1 MGFTSYCYLP
11 FYHYRKWKIVRNMVE
26 KEEVIIYS
34 ETDRVSCMGEMNDH
48 PKVYYTIPKGGQVVC
63 GYCDII
69 FRLKEEEDDI

>member
-1 MGFTSYCYLP
+1 MVSTSYHNLP
-11 FYHYRKWKIVRNMVE
+11 FYHYRKWKIVRTMV
-26 KEEVIIYS
+26 EEVIIYS

-69 FRLKEEEDDI
+69 FRLKEDEDEI

>member
-1 MGFTSYCYLP
+1 MGFTSYYYLP
-11 FYHYRKWKIVRNMVE
+11 FYHYRKRKIVRNMVE

-34 ETDRVSCMGEMNDH
+34 ETERVSCMGEMNDH

-69 FRLKEEEDDI
+69 FKLKEEEDDI

>member
-1 MGFTSYCYLP
+1 
-11 FYHYRKWKIVRNMVE
+11 MVE

-69 FRLKEEEDDI
+69 FKLKEEEDDIWVLVLYFHCNDCFNISDSS